1 MNRSMIHNA
10 LLIAAVGVAGMIGSA
25 LCSSDV
31 RAADASKSVDVA
43 QGKPTGPAQS
53 RSYHFIRAVAV
64 DPRTPGVIFV
74 ATDNQGLL
82 RSLDGGATWNLA
94 NAGLKNYLVYD
105 VKISSATPNRLYAAT
120 WGGGVYQSDDS
131 GVSWREIN
139 DGLGNTAA
147 GALALRF
154 DAPTR
159 REILDVETSIGVYEG
174 RGEPPVWRPIS
185 EGLRGWNGPQ
195 FQSLI
200 LFETAAPALYLGT
213 ERGLYTRA
221 LKTDGKARG
230 WKEVA
235 ALKGKRV
242 SALAGD
248 AANGALYA
256 GTVADGGLFIS
267 RDGGATWNAATGG
280 LEKLWLR
287 AIALHPVRRGL
298 LYVATGAG
306 VWKSDDGGETWTVL
320 TDGLTDPDVRAL
332 AIDPA
337 APDRLYAGTH
347 GALFRSDDGGAIWT
361 KLEGLPFDPVEKQST
376 AIDAQT
382 IPPAIPPTGPLSGPQ
397 PGPSTRPTPPAA
409 FAKCNQCHG
418 WTDPALNQKPT
429 YWRTASNRRNWRAT
443 VTRMSEGTT
452 ISPEEQ
458 AQITAFL
465 DRYTTPEPSHPQ
477 AAPKS
482 SLPPKR

>member
-1 MNRSMIHNA
+1 MSR
-10 LLIAAVGVAGMIGSA
+10 LIVRLSAGILVLGWLSAGGLAAH
-25 LCSSDV
+25 
-31 RAADASKSVDVA
+31 AADA
-43 QGKPTGPAQS
+43 GKP
-53 RSYHFIRAVAV
+53 YHFIRAIAL
-64 DPRTPGVIFV
+64 DPRVPGLLYV

-105 VKISSATPNRLYAAT
+105 VKVSPSTPNRLYAAT

-154 DAPTR
+154 DAQSR
-159 REILDVETSIGVYEG
+159 REIINVGTSIGVYEG
-174 RGEPPVWRPIS
+174 RGEPPAWRPVF

-200 LFETAAPALYLGT
+200 LSEGASPAFYLGT
-213 ERGLYTRA
+213 ERGLYTRL
-221 LKTDGKARG
+221 LKAGG

-248 AANGALYA
+248 AAAGVIYA

-287 AIALHPVRRGL
+287 AIVPHPARRGVV
-298 LYVATGAG
+298 YVATGAG
-306 VWKSDDGGETWTVL
+306 IWKSENSGETWKTL
-320 TDGLTDPDVRAL
+320 NEGLADPDVRAL
-332 AIDPA
+332 AVDPA

-347 GALFRSDDGGAIWT
+347 GALFRSDDDGATWRRI
-361 KLEGLPFDPVEKQST
+361 EGLPFDPVEKQSGV
-376 AIDAQT
+376 IDAQMMPSPVPPSGAPPSKPS
-382 IPPAIPPTGPLSGPQ
+382 PPAS
-397 PGPSTRPTPPAA
+397 

-418 WTDPALNQKPT
+418 WTDPALNQRST
-429 YWRTASNRRNWRAT
+429 YWRAASNRRNWRLT
-443 VTRMSEGTT
+443 VARMVEGTT

-465 DRYTTPEPSHPQ
+465 ERYTAPEPS
-477 AAPKS
+477 K
-482 SLPPKR
+482 PPTPGKP